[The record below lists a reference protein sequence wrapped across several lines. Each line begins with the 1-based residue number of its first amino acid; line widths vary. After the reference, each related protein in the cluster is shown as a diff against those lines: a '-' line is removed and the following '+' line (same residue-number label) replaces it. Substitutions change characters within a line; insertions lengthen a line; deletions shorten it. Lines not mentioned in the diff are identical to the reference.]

1 MRKKFFTLRVA
12 KPWNRLHREVVES
25 PSVKTFK
32 FKTQLETF
40 LCHLLEVTL
49 PCQGV
54 D

>member
-32 FKTQLETF
+32 TQLETF

-49 PCQGV
+49 PCQGMN
-54 D
+54 